1 MDWQVAL
8 DLILKVTLVLGIG
21 GVLTAAMPRA
31 SAASRHAVWAAVCVA
46 LLVLPVVRVAVPV
59 LGVSWWPT
67 FGGAAASTSMV
78 GIETSVGPVS
88 GAVVSNADTS
98 QSAGS
103 WMPTPMLAL
112 ALVWALGVVAGLARL
127 TAGQRAL
134 NRLKHASSE
143 ETDPHVRQRAEV
155 VAGWMGLRRCAV
167 RRGDDD
173 WMPVVW
179 GLTQPV
185 VVLPGSA
192 RRWSS
197 ARLDTVLVHELG
209 HIKRGDVWWQH
220 VANLVVTLWWFHPLA
235 WMAARQL
242 RIERERACDDLVL
255 AFGTRAT
262 DYATDLVT
270 MVGECGEAAMD
281 ATSTLA
287 MARRSQ
293 LEGRVMAILNPHANR
308 NGRTGTATMV
318 VGALALALIPL
329 AGLRASTPADPIA
342 PVPTLAAGPVT
353 QQQSVRVGGQIPEP
367 RKIKHVSPVYPELAV
382 QSKVQGIVILEATIG
397 TDGTVTNVG
406 VIRPVALLTEA
417 AEAAVLQW
425 EFTPTELNGVRV
437 PVIMTVT
444 VNFTLDADGNP
455 MAMPA
460 PVPPTDEAQAAFD
473 RELAARGIV
482 GGATL
487 NAPPPTWNPGD
498 PPLRIGGAIREP
510 RKMKHVNPIY
520 PVEAQDARVQGVV
533 ILELSLDQDGRV
545 SDARVVRP
553 VPMLDDAALDAVLQW
568 EFEPTMLNGQPVPV
582 IMTVTVNFTLR

>member
-59 LGVSWWPT
+59 LGVSWWPV
-67 FGGAAASTSMV
+67 FGGAAMGTSTV
-78 GIETSVGPVS
+78 GIETTSGPVS
-88 GAVVSNADTS
+88 GTAVSNADTS

-103 WMPTPMLAL
+103 WMPTPMMAL
-112 ALVWALGVVAGLARL
+112 GLVWALGVVAGLARL

-134 NRLKHASSE
+134 NRLKHAASE

-220 VANLVVTLWWFHPLA
+220 VAHLVVTLWWFHPLA

-242 RIERERACDDLVL
+242 RIERERACDDMVL
-255 AFGTRAT
+255 AFGARAT

-308 NGRTGTATMV
+308 NGRTGTATLV

-329 AGLRASTPADPIA
+329 AGLRAATPSLAADSGA
-342 PVPTLAAGPVT
+342 VVAAGPLRHS
-353 QQQSVRVGGQIPEP
+353 QDPVRIGGAIQAPK
-367 RKIKHVSPVYPELAV
+367 KIKHVSPVYPEIAAKA
-382 QSKVQGIVILEATIG
+382 KVQGIVILEVLIG
-397 TDGTVTNVG
+397 TDGSVTETK
-406 VIRPVALLTEA
+406 VIRPVALLDEA
-417 AEAAVLQW
+417 AEAAVRQW
-425 EFTPTELNGVRV
+425 EFTPTELNGVPV

-444 VNFTLDADGNP
+444 VRFMLDPNGQ
-455 MAMPA
+455 
-460 PVPPTDEAQAAFD
+460 PVATSLNEE
-473 RELAARGIV
+473 ELAEQARQV
-482 GGATL
+482 EAARAAAAAD
-487 NAPPPTWNPGD
+487 APMPIWNPGD